1 MAVCLNKNSIE
12 YQTKLKLSGLSGF
25 KFNAFASTFMDK
37 FGRFP
42 ELDEIPGADSRPYFK
57 ESLAVNTIDDTN
69 FVKNEK
75 ILSQTGASDIS
86 EANIKLNNKFR
97 DLEVQLTS
105 SGNISTV
112 QIRKRPNQWDDLYDG
127 NMTIEDNITPS
138 KNNIVL
144 NNILTKLANLY
155 GINFISTNNEELS
168 SKEWDGIVDD
178 AKTTNAFIYNNN
190 IYINTDNSSV
200 DAPLHEMLHLF
211 LGSIRYS
218 DPNLYFS
225 LVNSMQELPN
235 RDMLGNDYKDRT
247 NSDINEELL
256 VSEFSKYVT
265 GENSVL
271 SSLSEPTLQKI
282 MYNVTRVLDSILFG
296 KQSVNTINP
305 SELFNSSL
313 VDLSKYLGSSLI
325 NNQYSGSLDVNSAEV
340 HRILANVKSDL
351 MKSNDLKEFC
361 GV

>member
-1 MAVCLNKNSIE
+1 
-12 YQTKLKLSGLSGF
+12 
-25 KFNAFASTFMDK
+25 
-37 FGRFP
+37 
-42 ELDEIPGADSRPYFK
+42 
-57 ESLAVNTIDDTN
+57 
-69 FVKNEK
+69 
-75 ILSQTGASDIS
+75 
-86 EANIKLNNKFR
+86 
-97 DLEVQLTS
+97 
-105 SGNISTV
+105 
-112 QIRKRPNQWDDLYDG
+112 
-127 NMTIEDNITPS
+127 
-138 KNNIVL
+138 
-144 NNILTKLANLY
+144 
-155 GINFISTNNEELS
+155 
-168 SKEWDGIVDD
+168 
-178 AKTTNAFIYNNN
+178 
-190 IYINTDNSSV
+190 
-200 DAPLHEMLHLF
+200 
-211 LGSIRYS
+211 
-218 DPNLYFS
+218 
-225 LVNSMQELPN
+225 MQELPN